1 MYIALVVYIQ
11 EFLQAKL
18 NYLNNRWASIFT
30 HQLFHSFRNF
40 PKTFQRYSIN
50 IIMMLLL
57 HTFSWEISYRLLWSQ
72 HVNVLHS
79 SIWRNYHWNHQHRV
93 RDGNTYVTWFYPSD
107 WTHGS
112 IVETSTRRLRQH
124 SGIPTDPRWKQ
135 DQKVSR
141 FDGNSHLRRLTKR
154 AFNLNVLR
162 KSSN

>member
-93 RDGNTYVTWFYPSD
+93 RDGNTYVTWFYVAI
-107 WTHGS
+107 G
-112 IVETSTRRLRQH
+112 
-124 SGIPTDPRWKQ
+124 PTDRSWRPRRGDFDSIQGFLLTHDENRIRKFL
-135 DQKVSR
+135 VSMATR
-141 FDGNSHLRRLTKR
+141 ICGD
-154 AFNLNVLR
+154 
-162 KSSN
+162 